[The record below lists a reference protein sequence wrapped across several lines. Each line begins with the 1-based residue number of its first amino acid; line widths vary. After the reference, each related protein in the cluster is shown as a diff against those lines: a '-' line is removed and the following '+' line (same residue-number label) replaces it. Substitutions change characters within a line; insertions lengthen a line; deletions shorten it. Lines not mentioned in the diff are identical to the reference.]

1 MYQRFFYFF
10 SNQFFTLNVK
20 CLIVCCLLSLVSMG
34 QTTFNSQNF
43 GTSTTFPSGWSA
55 SNSWT
60 CATSDP
66 STNYSGA
73 SGGAKALF
81 SNSASVGLVGQ
92 LLYNSIST
100 IGYNSVNIIWGARSA
115 SNFNQTVTF
124 YWSTNGSTWNQVNFS
139 NVSSDD
145 NWHLVNGGTP
155 IVLPAGAAN
164 VSNLQL
170 KWLITVNNSGTYSID
185 DITINGAPIYTV
197 TFNNNGGSGSMSDQ
211 SSSTASNLTSNT
223 FTRTGYSF
231 AGWNTAA
238 NGSGTAYAN
247 GASFPFTASTTL
259 YAQWGGITGAA
270 TAAAFTTSQGTPSA
284 AQSFS
289 ISGAYLTANLIA
301 TAPTGFEVSSNGTN
315 YGSTA
320 TFTQTNG
327 SASGTL
333 YVRLAASATIG
344 TYNNQNI
351 VLSSTGATSVNIST
365 TSSGNFV
372 SPANDLCA
380 NPTPLVINAN
390 AVSGTTINS
399 TLTVLTNDNKNPNS
413 DVWYSFTPS
422 VTSSITV
429 TVNNSSFHDYDLFAY
444 TSCPTSAA
452 SYVSGGSATGFTS
465 TSETMTFTATAGT
478 LYFIRVA
485 VCNAFLGSTFTI
497 SASQPSSPSIFTSG
511 SLAALSTTNGTAS
524 ATTSFSVSGVYMSA
538 GISINPPAGF
548 EVSTSATF
556 ASNVGTN
563 GNPIIVGAAGTIAS
577 TPIYVRL
584 SATTAGGS
592 YAGNI
597 SLSSSN
603 ATTVNVATAS
613 SVVTAVIIFD
623 ANGGTGSMA
632 NQSASTAAAINA
644 NTFTKTCSTFT
655 GWNTAANGTGTSY
668 ANGATYAF
676 SANTTLYA
684 QWNTQN
690 QWSGTTSN
698 WNTASNWSC
707 GTIPAATDNIIIG
720 TGTPVLNTDF
730 TVGAS
735 GSLTINGTGAL
746 TINPGQK
753 LTLTGAA
760 DFGGRLV
767 TVASNAS
774 GSGAIVLNG
783 GALTGATNVG
793 LQQWF
798 SGQRAWRMLSNPF
811 TTAIT
816 AAAIITNN
824 GSLSVNQSGTGDMVV
839 YTSANDTW
847 AANTTI
853 AANTCYGFFY
863 KGLQSDFN
871 GTPGLSN
878 YSGAGPTATTFTVK
892 GTLNTGLVSVTPNAS
907 ATYTLVG
914 NPYAAPVNS
923 ITLTGGIAAPYYYY
937 QASSASTD
945 IKVKSGAWIASASNS
960 SNTTT
965 IPMMGLIAYQAPNTN
980 AFSIT
985 TAAINT
991 TSSTVASLYKTT
1003 AANDQIVVELQ
1014 KNNILFDRLIV
1025 REEATAGYNT
1035 VDANDLLKMENV
1047 VANIYALTAKKEH
1060 LAVHTEPSFTQAIPL
1075 GISAPIG
1082 AYQFKIT
1089 GAMGASD
1096 WYLIDNYLHQ
1106 QIVLNT
1112 QTTYSFDINNDAAS
1126 AGESRFELAK
1136 KMWTTQVGNS
1146 ALLSSLMLQSN
1157 LVQNEIRFVA
1167 TPTFEK
1173 LHYKLLDTRGAILKE
1188 GIVNEANQT
1197 IAVDQLAAGMY
1208 ILQVANANKQEV
1220 FKIVKQ

>member
-1 MYQRFFYFF
+1 MKPTNFLQNLYSTKLITYFGWKRFF
-10 SNQFFTLNVK
+10 LA
-20 CLIVCCLLSLVSMG
+20 LIVLLN
-34 QTTFNSQNF
+34 FNVAWSQ
-43 GTSTTFPSGWSA
+43 
-55 SNSWT
+55 
-60 CATSDP
+60 
-66 STNYSGA
+66 
-73 SGGAKALF
+73 
-81 SNSASVGLVGQ
+81 SASVTWDLTIGNTPSVS
-92 LLYNSIST
+92 SISVT
-100 IGYNSVNIIWGARSA
+100 AANHAAGTDIGPLSYSAFDGCSNSVTGTINWSNASLSTNAYYEYAVTPSSSNGFTINQISFYYSVSSNALLNFAVYYSLDDFASSYQIGSTVSGVNNNFSNIQFLANSLNIY
-115 SNFNQTVTF
+115 VP
-124 YWSTNGSTWNQVNFS
+124 NGSTCKVRVFAW
-139 NVSSDD
+139 
-145 NWHLVNGGTP
+145 
-155 IVLPAGAAN
+155 GAADN
-164 VSNLQL
+164 TKIFRNKTFV
-170 KWLITVNNSGTYSID
+170 ISGTTAAVK
-185 DITINGAPIYTV
+185 TI
-197 TFNNNGGSGSMSDQ
+197 TFNANGGSGAMANQ
-211 SSSTASNLTSNT
+211 SASSATAINANT
-223 FTRTGYSF
+223 FTRTGYTF

-247 GASFPFTASTTL
+247 SASFPFTASTTL
-259 YAQWGGITGAA
+259 YAQW
-270 TAAAFTTSQGTPSA
+270 TP
-284 AQSFS
+284 
-289 ISGAYLTANLIA
+289 N
-301 TAPTGFEVSSNGTN
+301 
-315 YGSTA
+315 
-320 TFTQTNG
+320 
-327 SASGTL
+327 
-333 YVRLAASATIG
+333 TIVF
-344 TYNNQNI
+344 N
-351 VLSSTGATSVNIST
+351 
-365 TSSGNFV
+365 
-372 SPANDLCA
+372 
-380 NPTPLVINAN
+380 
-390 AVSGTTINS
+390 
-399 TLTVLTNDNKNPNS
+399 
-413 DVWYSFTPS
+413 
-422 VTSSITV
+422 
-429 TVNNSSFHDYDLFAY
+429 
-444 TSCPTSAA
+444 
-452 SYVSGGSATGFTS
+452 
-465 TSETMTFTATAGT
+465 
-478 LYFIRVA
+478 
-485 VCNAFLGSTFTI
+485 
-497 SASQPSSPSIFTSG
+497 
-511 SLAALSTTNGTAS
+511 
-524 ATTSFSVSGVYMSA
+524 
-538 GISINPPAGF
+538 
-548 EVSTSATF
+548 
-556 ASNVGTN
+556 
-563 GNPIIVGAAGTIAS
+563 
-577 TPIYVRL
+577 
-584 SATTAGGS
+584 
-592 YAGNI
+592 
-597 SLSSSN
+597 
-603 ATTVNVATAS
+603 
-613 SVVTAVIIFD
+613 

-632 NQSASTAAAINA
+632 NQSSSTAAAITA
-644 NTFTKTCSTFT
+644 NTFTKTCSSFT

-684 QWNTQN
+684 QWSVQN
-690 QWSGTTSN
+690 QWTGTTSN

-720 TGTPVLNTDF
+720 TGTPVLNTNF
-730 TVGAS
+730 TVGAT
-735 GSLTINGTGAL
+735 GSLTINGTGSL

-798 SGQRAWRMLSNPF
+798 SAQRAWRMLSNPF

-816 AAAIITNN
+816 AAAIATNN
-824 GSLSVNQSGTGDMVV
+824 SSLSVNQSGTGDMVV

-892 GTLNTGLVSVTPNAS
+892 GTLNTGSVSVTPNAS

-923 ITLTGGIAAPYYYY
+923 IALTGGSAAPYYYY
-937 QASSASTD
+937 QASSASSD
-945 IKVKSGAWIASASNS
+945 IKVKSGAWIAAASNS

-1035 VDANDLLKMENV
+1035 VDANDLLKMDNV

-1126 AGESRFELAK
+1126 AGENRFELAK

>member
-1 MYQRFFYFF
+1 MKPTNFLQNLYSTKLITYFGWKRFF
-10 SNQFFTLNVK
+10 LA
-20 CLIVCCLLSLVSMG
+20 LIVLLN
-34 QTTFNSQNF
+34 FNVAWSQSPASVTWALTASNAQA
-43 GTSTTFPSGWSA
+43 PSGYVLA
-55 SNSWT
+55 AAQT
-60 CATSDP
+60 KGSDIG
-66 STNYSGA
+66 SLSFNTTYGC
-73 SGGAKALF
+73 
-81 SNSASVGLVGQ
+81 
-92 LLYNSIST
+92 YNSGTTTINWSNASFSANAYYEYAIYPSFSYDLTINDISFYYSVSSSVSLNFVVYYSLDDFASSYQ
-100 IGYNSVNIIWGARSA
+100 IGSTVSGVSNTNSTVQFQANSLNI
-115 SNFNQTVTF
+115 NVP
-124 YWSTNGSTWNQVNFS
+124 NGSTCKVRVFAW
-139 NVSSDD
+139 
-145 NWHLVNGGTP
+145 
-155 IVLPAGAAN
+155 GAADN
-164 VSNLQL
+164 TKIFRNKTFV
-170 KWLITVNNSGTYSID
+170 ISGTTAAVK
-185 DITINGAPIYTV
+185 TI
-197 TFNNNGGSGSMSDQ
+197 TFNANGGSGTMADQ
-211 SSSTASNLTSNT
+211 SSSSATAINANT
-223 FTRTGYSF
+223 FTRTGYTF
-231 AGWNTAA
+231 AGWNTVQ
-238 NGSGTAYAN
+238 NGTGGTAYAD
-247 GASFPFTASTTL
+247 GASFPFTANTTL
-259 YAQWGGITGAA
+259 YAQW
-270 TAAAFTTSQGTPSA
+270 TP
-284 AQSFS
+284 
-289 ISGAYLTANLIA
+289 N
-301 TAPTGFEVSSNGTN
+301 
-315 YGSTA
+315 
-320 TFTQTNG
+320 
-327 SASGTL
+327 
-333 YVRLAASATIG
+333 TIVF
-344 TYNNQNI
+344 N
-351 VLSSTGATSVNIST
+351 
-365 TSSGNFV
+365 
-372 SPANDLCA
+372 
-380 NPTPLVINAN
+380 
-390 AVSGTTINS
+390 
-399 TLTVLTNDNKNPNS
+399 
-413 DVWYSFTPS
+413 
-422 VTSSITV
+422 
-429 TVNNSSFHDYDLFAY
+429 
-444 TSCPTSAA
+444 
-452 SYVSGGSATGFTS
+452 
-465 TSETMTFTATAGT
+465 
-478 LYFIRVA
+478 
-485 VCNAFLGSTFTI
+485 
-497 SASQPSSPSIFTSG
+497 
-511 SLAALSTTNGTAS
+511 
-524 ATTSFSVSGVYMSA
+524 
-538 GISINPPAGF
+538 
-548 EVSTSATF
+548 
-556 ASNVGTN
+556 
-563 GNPIIVGAAGTIAS
+563 
-577 TPIYVRL
+577 
-584 SATTAGGS
+584 
-592 YAGNI
+592 
-597 SLSSSN
+597 
-603 ATTVNVATAS
+603 
-613 SVVTAVIIFD
+613 

-632 NQSASTAAAINA
+632 NQSSSSATAINA
-644 NTFTKTCSTFT
+644 NTFTKTCSSFT

-684 QWNTQN
+684 QWSVQN
-690 QWSGTTSN
+690 QWTGTTSNN

-707 GTIPAATDNIIIG
+707 GSIPAATDNIIIG
-720 TGTPVLNTDF
+720 TGTPVLNTNF
-730 TVGAS
+730 TVGAT
-735 GSLTINGTGAL
+735 GSLTINGTGSL

-760 DFGGRLV
+760 DFGGKLV

-783 GALTGATNVG
+783 GALTGATNVS

-798 SGQRAWRMLSNPF
+798 SAQRAWRMLSNPF
-811 TTAIT
+811 STAIT
-816 AAAIITNN
+816 AAAIATNN
-824 GSLSVNQSGTGDMVV
+824 SSLSVNQSGTGDMVV

-892 GTLNTGLVSVTPNAS
+892 GTLNTGSVSVTPNAS

-923 ITLTGGIAAPYYYY
+923 IALTGGSAAPYYYY
-937 QASSASTD
+937 QASSASSD
-945 IKVKSGAWIASASNS
+945 IKVKSGAWIPVANS

-965 IPMMGLIAYQAPNTN
+965 ISMMGLIAYQAPNTN

-1035 VDANDLLKMENV
+1035 VDANDLLKMDNV

-1106 QIVLNT
+1106 QVVLNT

>member
-1 MYQRFFYFF
+1 MKPTNFLQNLYSTKLITYFGWKRFF
-10 SNQFFTLNVK
+10 LA
-20 CLIVCCLLSLVSMG
+20 LIVLLNFNVAWSQSPASVTWALTASNAQAPSGNVLAAAQTKGTEIGSLS
-34 QTTFNSQNF
+34 F
-43 GTSTTFPSGWSA
+43 GTNG
-55 SNSWT
+55 
-60 CATSDP
+60 C
-66 STNYSGA
+66 
-73 SGGAKALF
+73 
-81 SNSASVGLVGQ
+81 
-92 LLYNSIST
+92 YNSGTITINWSNASLSANAYYEYAIYPSSSYDLTINDISFYYSVSSSVSLSFVVYYSLDNFASSYQ
-100 IGYNSVNIIWGARSA
+100 IGSTVSGVSNTTSTVQFLANSLNI
-115 SNFNQTVTF
+115 NVP
-124 YWSTNGSTWNQVNFS
+124 NGSTCKVRVFAWGAT
-139 NVSSDD
+139 D
-145 NWHLVNGGTP
+145 NTKQFRNKTFV
-155 IVLPAGAAN
+155 I
-164 VSNLQL
+164 
-170 KWLITVNNSGTYSID
+170 SGTTAAVN
-185 DITINGAPIYTV
+185 TI
-197 TFNNNGGSGSMSDQ
+197 TFNANGGSGAMANQ
-211 SSSTASNLTSNT
+211 SASSATAINANT

-259 YAQWGGITGAA
+259 YAQW
-270 TAAAFTTSQGTPSA
+270 TP
-284 AQSFS
+284 
-289 ISGAYLTANLIA
+289 N
-301 TAPTGFEVSSNGTN
+301 
-315 YGSTA
+315 
-320 TFTQTNG
+320 
-327 SASGTL
+327 
-333 YVRLAASATIG
+333 TIVF
-344 TYNNQNI
+344 N
-351 VLSSTGATSVNIST
+351 
-365 TSSGNFV
+365 
-372 SPANDLCA
+372 
-380 NPTPLVINAN
+380 
-390 AVSGTTINS
+390 
-399 TLTVLTNDNKNPNS
+399 
-413 DVWYSFTPS
+413 
-422 VTSSITV
+422 
-429 TVNNSSFHDYDLFAY
+429 
-444 TSCPTSAA
+444 
-452 SYVSGGSATGFTS
+452 
-465 TSETMTFTATAGT
+465 
-478 LYFIRVA
+478 
-485 VCNAFLGSTFTI
+485 
-497 SASQPSSPSIFTSG
+497 
-511 SLAALSTTNGTAS
+511 
-524 ATTSFSVSGVYMSA
+524 
-538 GISINPPAGF
+538 
-548 EVSTSATF
+548 
-556 ASNVGTN
+556 
-563 GNPIIVGAAGTIAS
+563 
-577 TPIYVRL
+577 
-584 SATTAGGS
+584 
-592 YAGNI
+592 
-597 SLSSSN
+597 
-603 ATTVNVATAS
+603 
-613 SVVTAVIIFD
+613 

-632 NQSASTAAAINA
+632 NQSASTATAINANTFTRTGYTFAGWNTAANGSGTAYANSASFPFTANTTLYAQWTANTLTVTYNTQGGSLISSGSTSTGGTISSSPGTPTRAGYTFNGWFLSSSGGIAISFPYTHNQTANFTLFAQWSANTITFNNNGGTGSMANQSSSTAAAINA
-644 NTFTKTCSTFT
+644 NTFTKTCSSFT
-655 GWNTAANGTGTSY
+655 GWNTAANGSGTAYADGASY
-668 ANGATYAF
+668 PFT
-676 SANTTLYA
+676 ANTTLYA
-684 QWNTQN
+684 QWSVQN
-690 QWSGTTSN
+690 QWTGTTNNN

-720 TGTPVLNTDF
+720 TGTPVLNTNF

-760 DFGGRLV
+760 DFGGKLV

-783 GALTGATNVG
+783 GALTGATNVS

-798 SGQRAWRMLSNPF
+798 SAQRAWRMLSNPF
-811 TTAIT
+811 STAIT
-816 AAAIITNN
+816 AAAITTNN
-824 GSLSVNQSGTGDMVV
+824 SSLSVNQSGTGDMVV

-923 ITLTGGIAAPYYYY
+923 IALTGGSAAPYYYY

-945 IKVKSGAWIASASNS
+945 IKVKSGAWIAAASNS

-1014 KNNILFDRLIV
+1014 KNNTLFDRLIV

-1089 GAMGASD
+1089 GAIGASD

-1112 QTTYSFDINNDAAS
+1112 QTTYSFDVNNDAAS